1 MFDRPV
7 VLWLLAL
14 APLVAMPPLAA
25 IRSGSRLAGAISL
38 ALRLGCLAAFVALL
52 AGLRIT
58 GTMAARR
65 VELVAL
71 LDQSRSIASDQRA
84 WTRRRTAQIVSA
96 MDANDR
102 VAIIG
107 FGRDARLGAPLSD
120 PRLAGNPVLA
130 PDRGATDIAGALTAA
145 TGLFSPDADKRI
157 LLLTDGNETA
167 GSAAQEIPAMVEE
180 GVKIFAEPPP
190 ASAAERVALVDF
202 GAPAMVRAE
211 QQFTFRLG
219 IESEAPVAADAQLRL
234 TRDAVGAGSRR
245 VTLKPGLNRFELP
258 YRIDQAGAY
267 LMGAEVVVAPPLDA
281 INPRVETAL
290 SVIPPPRVL
299 VVSASR
305 PESLLSALK
314 LRQYRVD
321 IVSPRS
327 LTDKPADYLQ
337 YQLVILDDL
346 TASSLSDRVQHAL
359 NRYVA
364 DLGGGLVATGESLRD
379 ENFQSSEVEKSL
391 PVKFLKQPPPPSREP
406 IAVYLLI
413 DRSNSMSY
421 DSRYPAVRDGERIRY
436 ARQAA
441 VALLRQ
447 LDDADYVGVIAFDSQ
462 PYVLGH
468 LQPLGENRE
477 DLEDRIERLQAGGGT
492 DFKDALEIAEREI
505 LQAGVPVRQVIL
517 LTDGDTNRQYHDH
530 DALIADFAKQRIP
543 VSTIRIGPDL
553 ANLRLLEDFAQAT
566 GGVFYRVQDIERL
579 PLLLVGLTREAMNR
593 RKQER
598 TSIETGSPS
607 AILSGIGARD
617 IPPIDFFAATAAK
630 DGEQVVLR
638 VNRGDKSAPLLAAWQ
653 YGLGRSAIFAADP
666 DSLATL
672 GWIRWDRYA
681 QFWSQLA
688 TWTMRQGDSGMFTI
702 RISGAADGSETIEVE
717 KSDSNP
723 VSNLMCRITGP
734 AHAID
739 LPLTQVGASLYTG
752 EAGPLPRGKYT
763 ATLMIKA
770 VDTERV
776 LMQREFASAGSLP
789 ADAAEL
795 RIRPPNVGL
804 LEQLGSATHGGF
816 GASAEEITRH
826 TGATVTVR
834 RSADSML
841 LPVAIA
847 LFLGEVFV
855 RRRYLA
861 GC

>member
-1 MFDRPV
+1 MFDRPLL
-7 VLWLLAL
+7 LWLLAP
-14 APLVAMPPLAA
+14 APLVMMPAILA
-25 IRSGSRLAGAISL
+25 IRGGRRLAGAVSV
-38 ALRLGCLAAFVALL
+38 ALRVGCLAAFVLLL

-58 GTMAARR
+58 GTMAAQR

-71 LDQSRSIASDQRA
+71 LDQSRSIASDQRE
-84 WTRRRTAQIVSA
+84 WMRRKTAEIASA
-96 MDANDR
+96 MAAGDR
-102 VAIIG
+102 AAIIG
-107 FGRDARLGAPLSD
+107 FARDARLGAPLSD

-145 TGLFSPDADKRI
+145 EGLFSPDADKRI

-167 GSAAQEIPAMVEE
+167 GSAAAEIPAMVEDR
-180 GVKIFAEPPP
+180 VKIFAAAPP
-190 ASAAERVALVDF
+190 ASAAKRVALVDF

-219 IESEAPVAADAQLRL
+219 IESESPAAADAQLRL
-234 TRDAVGAGSRR
+234 TRDGVGVGGRH
-245 VTLKPGLNRFELP
+245 VTLMPGLNRFELP
-258 YRIDQAGAY
+258 YRIDKAGAY
-267 LMGAEVVVAPPLDA
+267 LMGAEVAVAPPLDV
-281 INPRVETAL
+281 INPRADAAV
-290 SVIPPPRVL
+290 SVIPAPRVL
-299 VVSASR
+299 IASASR
-305 PESLLSALK
+305 PESLLSALE

-321 IVSPRS
+321 IVSPRGLS
-327 LTDKPADYLQ
+327 DKSADYLQ

-346 TASSLSDRVQHAL
+346 AAGSLTDGVQHAL

-364 DLGGGLVATGESLRD
+364 DLGGGLIVTGEALRD
-379 ENFQSSEVEKSL
+379 ENFQSSELERTL
-391 PVKFLKQPPPPSREP
+391 PIKFLKQPPPPSREP

-421 DSRYPAVRDGERIRY
+421 DSRYPAMRDGERIRY

-441 VALLRQ
+441 IALLRQ

-468 LQPLGENRE
+468 LQPLGENRA
-477 DLEDRIERLQAGGGT
+477 DLQSRIERLQPGGGT

-505 LQAGVPVRQVIL
+505 LQAGIPVRQVIL

-530 DALIADFAKQRIP
+530 DSLISDFAKQRIP

-598 TSIETGSPS
+598 TSIEIGSSS
-607 AILSGIGARD
+607 AILSGIGVCD
-617 IPPIDFFAATAAK
+617 IPPIDFFASTAAK
-630 DGEQVVLR
+630 DGAQVALR

-672 GWIRWDRYA
+672 SWIRWDRYA
-681 QFWSQLA
+681 QFWSQLS
-688 TWTMRQGDSGMFTI
+688 TWTMRQGDPGLFTV
-702 RISGAADGSETIEVE
+702 RITGAADGSETIEGE

-723 VSNLMCRITGP
+723 VSNLVCRITGP
-734 AHAID
+734 GRAID
-739 LPLTQVGASLYTG
+739 LPMTQVGASLYTG

-776 LMQREFASAGSLP
+776 LVQREFASVGSLP
-789 ADAAEL
+789 SDAAEL

-804 LEQLGSATHGGF
+804 LEHLAWATHGAF

-834 RSADSML
+834 RSADRTL
-841 LPVAIA
+841 LPVAIV

-855 RRRYLA
+855 RRRFL
-861 GC
+861 GD